1 MGGEILDCLEDGLV
15 ERSSDDIIENVASFL
30 DSSSGVE
37 TKQPFKG
44 SSSDDSCLMPK
55 NGLAKN
61 GDDYS
66 NQVEDIELEEKSND
80 GKVPKIGNDVKVEIE
95 AKKSKNK
102 VEKDVKADREDLE
115 KGVKPDNVV
124 LEKEVKP
131 NNVDIEKDVK
141 ADKDNTDVTSEADLS
156 R

>member
-44 SSSDDSCLMPK
+44 SSSDDSCLKPK
-55 NGLAKN
+55 NGLDKN

-66 NQVEDIELEEKSND
+66 NQVEDIELEEKSHD
-80 GKVPKIGNDVKVEIE
+80 GKVPKIGNDVKVEIK

-102 VEKDVKADREDLE
+102 VEKDIKADREDLE
-115 KGVKPDNVV
+115 KDVKPDNVV
-124 LEKEVKP
+124 LEK
-131 NNVDIEKDVK
+131 DVK
-141 ADKDNTDVTSEADLS
+141 ADKDNADVTSEADLS